1 MANEL
6 IQLRLDNNFLESELK
21 TAEKRL
27 AGAQQVMNQQLEFKT
42 NKLKQADNNIK
53 TLNVKVN
60 QLEALLVD
68 NGIEYSEIEKATSV
82 IEFPGKKNND

>member
-1 MANEL
+1 
-6 IQLRLDNNFLESELK
+6 
-21 TAEKRL
+21 
-27 AGAQQVMNQQLEFKT
+27 MNQQLEFKT

-53 TLNVKVN
+53 TLNIKVN

-82 IEFPGKKNND
+82 IEFPGKKDND

>member
-1 MANEL
+1 
-6 IQLRLDNNFLESELK
+6 
-21 TAEKRL
+21 
-27 AGAQQVMNQQLEFKT
+27 MNQQLEFKT